1 MITGGERGIGTT
13 WDRSRRGISRNR
25 CNFLPP
31 FQISIGNKVR
41 KMASDRCEPPSLS
54 AELGG
59 GVEVGQGEQVECG
72 ANGPG
77 GVPSE
82 LQTVRG
88 QQFIVGPRYSNLQ
101 YIGEGAYGM
110 VVSAYDNDTKTKVKS
125 FYIM

>member
-1 MITGGERGIGTT
+1 M
-13 WDRSRRGISRNR
+13 
-25 CNFLPP
+25 
-31 FQISIGNKVR
+31 K
-41 KMASDRCEPPSLS
+41 ASSVSHQPGVI
-54 AELGG
+54 AKFAFGG
-59 GVEVGQGEQVECG
+59 GVEGVPGDQVECG

-110 VVSAYDNDTKTKVKS
+110 VVSAYDNDTKTKVTKV
-125 FYIM
+125 